1 MDAFLSLLEP
11 SLKNLLEPAE
21 KALDDVY
28 NILIKA
34 ANRSLKKTTLRFPL
48 IFEELFDVIKNYFDQ
63 VNFRIIKQKIYGVF
77 RKKNYAKKF

>member
-1 MDAFLSLLEP
+1 MESQFIYHGDSIASFQSMDAFLSLLEP

-28 NILIKA
+28 NILVKA

-48 IFEELFDVIKNYFDQ
+48 IFEELFDVIKNYC
-63 VNFRIIKQKIYGVF
+63 
-77 RKKNYAKKF
+77 